1 MWGAHPSIVEAMQ
14 DNGCAMHP
22 LWSMGF
28 HRAWLCTSFQKEHR
42 MSIQLVLADPQPVL
56 LEGLSRVFQTSP
68 EFVVQACASTG
79 DDALAA
85 VQKHRPDILVM
96 DVSLSHRS
104 GWDVLHDLQQN
115 HPPTRPVVF
124 TDAPIHDVIR
134 IIDAGVPGLV
144 GKDKSQQELAR
155 CIQAVHAGE
164 KWLDRD
170 LTFKTMSVLLEQQ
183 KKKPHPAAL
192 LTPRELMVARMVT
205 EGLPNKKIASKLFIS
220 EGTAKLHLHHIYQ
233 KLHCPGRM
241 SLQRYMQDN
250 GLM

>member
-1 MWGAHPSIVEAMQ
+1 
-14 DNGCAMHP
+14 
-22 LWSMGF
+22 
-28 HRAWLCTSFQKEHR
+28 
-42 MSIQLVLADPQPVL
+42 MSIELVLADPHPVL
-56 LEGLSRVFQTSP
+56 LEGLSQVFQTSP
-68 EFVVQACASTG
+68 EFVVKACASTG

-96 DVSLSHRS
+96 DVSLRHRS
-104 GWDVLHDLQQN
+104 GWAVLDDLQQ
-115 HPPTRPVVF
+115 HHAPTRPVVF
-124 TDAPIHDVIR
+124 TDAPIGDVVR
-134 IIDAGVPGLV
+134 IIDSGVPGLV

-155 CIQAVHAGE
+155 CIRAVHAGE

-170 LTFKTMSVLLEQQ
+170 LTLKTMSVLLEQQ
-183 KKKPHPAAL
+183 KKKPHPSAL
-192 LTPRELMVARMVT
+192 LTPREMMVARMVT

-233 KLHCPGRM
+233 KLQCPGRM